1 MGQFTDKVVVVT
13 GAGTGIGAGIA
24 RGFADAGARVAFV
37 GRRPEPLAAAAAG
50 LDEDRVLLHSCDV
63 SDREAVAALASA
75 VEAEW
80 GAVDV
85 LVNNAGIN
93 TNPRAVGDV
102 APEDWDQTIAINL
115 TGVYNMVR
123 VVLPGMRQQND
134 GLIITISSIAGLR
147 ASKLGGAAY
156 SASKHGAVALT
167 NSINEEEV
175 EFGIRACAICPGEV
189 EDADFGPAARTCQ
202 RRTPGYHAA
211 TRRIGPSRALRR
223 RAAAPRLRT
232 PLGDQADG
240 TVVSVAPHRHAP
252 FAE

>member
-1 MGQFTDKVVVVT
+1 MGQFVDKVVVVT

-50 LDEDRVLLHSCDV
+50 LDADRILLHSCDV
-63 SDREAVAALASA
+63 SDRSAVSALASA

-102 APEDWDQTIAINL
+102 SPEAWDQTIAINL

-123 VVLPGMRQQND
+123 VVLPGMRQKSD

-175 EFGIRACAICPGEV
+175 EFGSA
-189 EDADFGPAARTCQ
+189 PAQFVPAR
-202 RRTPGYHAA
+202 
-211 TRRIGPSRALRR
+211 SRR
-223 RAAAPRLRT
+223 RFWPSGPNPSAPNAGPPCYNLKSWHKPRSSSPRCR
-232 PLGDQADG
+232 P
-240 TVVSVAPHRHAP
+240 APVCP
-252 FAE
+252 SW

>member
-1 MGQFTDKVVVVT
+1 MRQFVDKVVVVT
-13 GAGTGIGAGIA
+13 GAGTGIGAAIA

-37 GRRPEPLAAAAAG
+37 GRRPEPLATAAAG
-50 LDEDRVLLHSCDV
+50 LDAERILLHACDV
-63 SDREAVAALASA
+63 SDRSAVTDLASA

-102 APEDWDQTIAINL
+102 APR
-115 TGVYNMVR
+115 TGIR
-123 VVLPGMRQQND
+123 PLPSISLGCTTWRGRCAGDAAKND

-147 ASKLGGAAY
+147 ASKLAGAAY

-175 EFGIRACAICPGEV
+175 ESGIRACAICPGEV
-189 EDADFGPAARTCQ
+189 ETPILAQ
-202 RRTPGYHAA
+202 RPEPVSAQ
-211 TRRIGPSRALRR
+211 R
-223 RAAAPRLRT
+223 RAAMLQPEELAQAALFVASLPPRACV
-232 PLGDQADG
+232 PLLVIKP
-240 TVVSVAPHRHAP
+240 TVQL
-252 FAE
+252 FQ

>member
-1 MGQFTDKVVVVT
+1 MRQFVDKVVVVT
-13 GAGTGIGAGIA
+13 GAGTGIGAAIA

-37 GRRPEPLAAAAAG
+37 GRRPEPLATAAAG
-50 LDEDRVLLHSCDV
+50 LDADRILLHACDV
-63 SDREAVAALASA
+63 SDRSAVEALASA

-80 GAVDV
+80 GVVDV

-115 TGVYNMVR
+115 TGVYNMMR
-123 VVLPGMRQQND
+123 VVLPGMRQKND

-147 ASKLGGAAY
+147 ASKLAGAAY

-175 EFGIRACAICPGEV
+175 ESGIRACAICPGEV
-189 EDADFGPAARTCQ
+189 ETPILAQ
-202 RRTPGYHAA
+202 RPEPVSAQ
-211 TRRIGPSRALRR
+211 R
-223 RAAAPRLRT
+223 RAAMLQPEELAQAALFVASLPPRACV
-232 PLGDQADG
+232 PLLVIKP
-240 TVVSVAPHRHAP
+240 TVQL
-252 FAE
+252 FQ

>member
-1 MGQFTDKVVVVT
+1 MRQFVDKVVVVT
-13 GAGTGIGAGIA
+13 GAGTGIGAAIA
-24 RGFADAGARVAFV
+24 RGFADTGARVAFV

-50 LDEDRVLLHSCDV
+50 LDADRILLHSCDV
-63 SDREAVAALASA
+63 SDRSAVADLASA

-115 TGVYNMVR
+115 TGVYNMMR

-147 ASKLGGAAY
+147 ASKLAGAAY

-175 EFGIRACAICPGEV
+175 ESGIRACAICPGEV
-189 EDADFGPAARTCQ
+189 ETPILAQ
-202 RRTPGYHAA
+202 RPEPVSAQH
-211 TRRIGPSRALRR
+211 
-223 RAAAPRLRT
+223 RAAMLQPEELAQAALFVASLPPRACV
-232 PLGDQADG
+232 PLLVIKP
-240 TVVSVAPHRHAP
+240 TVQL
-252 FAE
+252 FQ